1 MDRWFDCTQR
11 NYTPVGKYQNLMCQ
25 IIDMDNILY
34 TLMFCSGGT
43 PPQMKARCSHKIGG
57 KQFIKKGKIR
67 ETSGAYPI
75 HNSMAG
81 SLSNHT
87 VAL

>member
-1 MDRWFDCTQR
+1 
-11 NYTPVGKYQNLMCQ
+11 
-25 IIDMDNILY
+25 
-34 TLMFCSGGT
+34 
-43 PPQMKARCSHKIGG
+43 MKARCSHKIGG

-87 VAL
+87 VALQGMVQIVRHCGPSIGASVQ

>member
-1 MDRWFDCTQR
+1 
-11 NYTPVGKYQNLMCQ
+11 
-25 IIDMDNILY
+25 
-34 TLMFCSGGT
+34 
-43 PPQMKARCSHKIGG
+43 MKARCSHKIGG

-81 SLSNHT
+81 SCTIGNGADSE
-87 VAL
+87 ALRTKYWCFSAIKRKE